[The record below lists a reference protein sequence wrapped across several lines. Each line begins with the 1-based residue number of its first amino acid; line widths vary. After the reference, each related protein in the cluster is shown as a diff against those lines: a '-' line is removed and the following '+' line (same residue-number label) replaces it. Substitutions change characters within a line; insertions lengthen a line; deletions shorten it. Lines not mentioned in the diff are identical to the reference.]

1 MNGTV
6 IVKNGTIVTSSL
18 QYAADILIKDGRI
31 NAILSPGSE
40 AKADRII
47 DASNRF
53 IIPGVIDEHTH
64 MMDPGLTEREEFTS
78 GTAAAAYGGV
88 TTVIDHHRTVPPV
101 YSLKELE
108 NKISYLNERSMV
120 DFGLKGG
127 ISPDNLD
134 ELEPMW
140 KRGITGFKTF
150 TCNLHGVRAMY
161 PGMLYKAF
169 CEVNRFGGTVL
180 IHCEDDS
187 ICSVNEERLKAEGRT
202 DFASQMEWR
211 SALAEEIAVKT
222 VIAITRETKARVVI
236 AHVSQASLLEE
247 IHKEAEAGTSI
258 YAESCPHYFY
268 LTSDDVEAIGPWVK
282 FTPPPKGKNN
292 QDKMWKLFNLGYV
305 TVIGS
310 DHCPYPAAE
319 KTPGEQNIWDA
330 PNGIPGVETSL
341 RIMLNAVN
349 EGKTT
354 LNHIVRTMCEN
365 PAKLEGLYPRKG
377 TLEIG
382 ADADLL
388 LLDMEH
394 LEVIKN
400 ENIVSK
406 CKWSPYN
413 GRTLKG
419 APETVLVR
427 GEVVIDHYKIVGKPG
442 FGRFVPRGSK

>member
-1 MNGTV
+1 M
-6 IVKNGTIVTSSL
+6 
-18 QYAADILIKDGRI
+18 
-31 NAILSPGSE
+31 
-40 AKADRII
+40 
-47 DASNRF
+47 
-53 IIPGVIDEHTH
+53 
-64 MMDPGLTEREEFTS
+64 
-78 GTAAAAYGGV
+78 
-88 TTVIDHHRTVPPV
+88 
-101 YSLKELE
+101 
-108 NKISYLNERSMV
+108 
-120 DFGLKGG
+120 
-127 ISPDNLD
+127 
-134 ELEPMW
+134 
-140 KRGITGFKTF
+140 
-150 TCNLHGVRAMY
+150 
-161 PGMLYKAF
+161 
-169 CEVNRFGGTVL
+169 
-180 IHCEDDS
+180 
-187 ICSVNEERLKAEGRT
+187 
-202 DFASQMEWR
+202 
-211 SALAEEIAVKT
+211 
-222 VIAITRETKARVVI
+222 
-236 AHVSQASLLEE
+236 
-247 IHKEAEAGTSI
+247 
-258 YAESCPHYFY
+258 
-268 LTSDDVEAIGPWVK
+268 
-282 FTPPPKGKNN
+282 
-292 QDKMWKLFNLGYV
+292 